1 MPSRIPALLFIFFL
15 TGCQSENQFE
25 KFTQSLGSPHDY
37 IIESDLPELLK
48 EPIRPLPTTLELNQ
62 QKVALG
68 AKLFHDTR
76 LSGDNS
82 ISCASCH
89 NLSNGGDDDSI
100 TATGVGGVKGP
111 INSPTV
117 LNSGFN
123 FLQFWNGRA
132 TSLKKQAAGPVH
144 NPIEMASN
152 WEEVIGKIGDDVEYI
167 NAFQEI
173 YGEQMSGDHITD
185 SIAEFERSLLTY
197 SPFDKYLRGDKSAV
211 SQQAQ
216 HGYGLFKKYGCV
228 SCHQGVGVGG
238 NLFQRFGALVSYYQ
252 DKEVKDVDYGRAEVT
267 KNSEDMHVFKVPSLR
282 NVARTAPYFHNG
294 SADKLEDAI
303 QTMAQLQ
310 LGRTIPAQDIASIKA
325 FLESLSGNYL

>member
-25 KFTQSLGSPHDY
+25 KFTHSLGSPHDY
-37 IIESDLPELLK
+37 IIESDQPELLK

-100 TATGVGGVKGP
+100 VATGVGGVKGP

-132 TSLKKQAAGPVH
+132 ASLKEQAGGPVH
-144 NPIEMASN
+144 NPIEMASS
-152 WEEVIGKIGDDVEYI
+152 WEEVIGKIGDDVEYV

-173 YGEQMSGDHITD
+173 YGEQMSGNHITD

-197 SPFDKYLRGDKSAV
+197 SPFDEYLRGDKSAV

-252 DKEVKDVDYGRAEVT
+252 DKEVKDVDYGRAELT

>member
-1 MPSRIPALLFIFFL
+1 MLSLIPVLLIIFFL

-25 KFTQSLGSPHDY
+25 KFTHSLGSPHDY
-37 IIESDLPELLK
+37 IIESGQPELLK
-48 EPIRPLPTTLELNQ
+48 EPIRPLPTTLNLNQ

-68 AKLFHDTR
+68 EKLFHDTR
-76 LSGDNS
+76 LSSDNS

-100 TATGVGGVKGP
+100 VATGVGGVKGP

-132 TSLKKQAAGPVH
+132 ANLKEQAAGPVH

-152 WEEVIGKIGDDVEYI
+152 WEEVIEKIDDDLEYV
-167 NAFQEI
+167 NAFKEI
-173 YGEQMSGDHITD
+173 YDDSMSGDYITD
-185 SIAEFERSLLTY
+185 SIAEFERSLLTF

-252 DKEVKDVDYGRAEVT
+252 DKEVKDADYGRAEVT

>member
-1 MPSRIPALLFIFFL
+1 MPSRIPTLLFVFFL
-15 TGCQSENQFE
+15 AACQSETQFE
-25 KFTQSLGSPHDY
+25 KFTQSLGAPHDY
-37 IIESDLPELLK
+37 IVESDQPELLN
-48 EPIRPLPTTLELNQ
+48 EPIRPLPKTLKLNQ
-62 QKVALG
+62 QKVSLG
-68 AKLFHDTR
+68 AKLFHDVR
-76 LSGDNS
+76 LSSDNS

-89 NLSNGGDDDSI
+89 NLSNGGDDDSFV
-100 TATGVGGVKGP
+100 ATGVGGVKGP

-132 TSLKKQAAGPVH
+132 ANLKEQAAGPVH

-152 WEEVIGKIGDDVEYI
+152 WEEVIGKIGDDLEYV
-167 NAFQEI
+167 NAFKEI
-173 YGEQMSGDHITD
+173 YDDSMSGDYITD
-185 SIAEFERSLLTY
+185 SIAEFERSLLTF

>member
-1 MPSRIPALLFIFFL
+1 MPSRIPTLLIVFFL
-15 TGCQSENQFE
+15 AACQSETQFE

-37 IIESDLPELLK
+37 IIESDQPALLK

-68 AKLFHDTR
+68 AKLFHDIR
-76 LSGDNS
+76 LSGDNL

-100 TATGVGGVKGP
+100 VATGVGGVKGP

-132 TSLKKQAAGPVH
+132 ATLKEQAAGPVH
-144 NPIEMASN
+144 NPIEMASS
-152 WEEVIGKIGDDVEYI
+152 WEEVISKIGDDVEYV
-167 NAFQEI
+167 NAFKEI
-173 YGEQMSGDHITD
+173 YDDSMSGDYITD
-185 SIAEFERSLLTY
+185 SIAEFERSLLTF

-228 SCHQGVGVGG
+228 SCHQGIGVGG

-267 KNSEDMHVFKVPSLR
+267 KNPEDMHVFKVPSLR

-325 FLESLSGNYL
+325 FLESLSGSYL